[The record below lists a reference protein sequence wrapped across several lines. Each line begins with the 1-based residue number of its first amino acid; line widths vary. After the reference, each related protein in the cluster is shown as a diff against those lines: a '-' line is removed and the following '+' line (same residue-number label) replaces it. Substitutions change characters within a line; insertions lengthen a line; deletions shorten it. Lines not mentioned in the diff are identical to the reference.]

1 MRRVNVSPTEEYEG
15 RLAAALALRQ
25 IGDFRD
31 ALQQLRL
38 AAKLKP
44 DGDQAAL
51 LLGLTLQDLGQLP
64 AAEKEL
70 RRACK
75 LAPESEEASLALGM
89 LLLARGKHAAAA
101 RRLKPIAADVH
112 STSARRAY
120 ADALAQTP
128 RGLARAIAVL
138 EESFA
143 HSPQDEELA
152 IQLAELLQKSGDHKR
167 ALSVLEPLAQRAP
180 GPDLLR
186 LLSEVYSEAG
196 EVDRALETARRATE
210 LAPGRMDLWLNLATR
225 AQAAQQPNEA
235 LRAASKAVDLD
246 DQWAAAWMARATA
259 HAMSECWAQAL
270 SDENQAIRV
279 VERWDSSSGLLRDLR
294 FVRGVLLWRAE
305 GVDAALTQVAA
316 DLALDSDAEKLRALQ
331 ATILALKQENPNE
344 PPHSEP

>member
-1 MRRVNVSPTEEYEG
+1 MRRVNASPTEEYEG

-101 RRLKPIAADVH
+101 RRLKPIAVDVH

-152 IQLAELLQKSGDHKR
+152 IQLAELLQKSGDHQR

-235 LRAASKAVDLD
+235 LRAASKAVELD
-246 DQWAAAWMARATA
+246 TQSELAWLASAAA
-259 HAMSECWAQAL
+259 HAACEQWTQAQG
-270 SDENQAIRV
+270 DMKRV
-279 VERWDSSSGLLRDLR
+279 IQLVEPWVDDNGLLSNLR
-294 FVRGVLLWRAE
+294 SLRTTYLWRAE
-305 GVDAALTQVAA
+305 GVDVALAQVMA
-316 DLALDSDAEKLRALQ
+316 DLALDPDSESLRELQ
-331 ATILALKQENPNE
+331 ARLMSLK
-344 PPHSEP
+344 